1 MKLPDSKRDRMIF
14 FALIGVVALVVIYG
28 AIQWGL
34 IPLLDSK
41 RALETRLVEREDKL
55 KKARREL
62 DYAPGIQKDYDDVTA
77 QIEKIKNENVFRP
90 ILGSYLV
97 GVSEQIESAA
107 RATGIRIEETREI
120 GIVDFPVKAKAASLK
135 AFKLFAVQVSAY
147 GSYQSIT
154 RFLMQMEERNPFFAI
169 TDMTLSGQPDGPEEQ
184 RLNVRMEWPI
194 ENVVNAK
201 GDGK

>member
-1 MKLPDSKRDRMIF
+1 MKLPDAKKDRMVF
-14 FALIGVVALVVIYG
+14 FALIGVVVIVVIFV

-34 IPLLDSK
+34 IPVLDSK
-41 RALETRLVEREDKL
+41 RALETSISERQDKL
-55 KKARREL
+55 NKAKREL

-77 QIEKIKNENVFRP
+77 QIEKIKKENVFRP

-107 RATGIRIEETREI
+107 RATGVKIEATREI
-120 GIVDFPVKAKAASLK
+120 GVVDIPFKPKDSSLK

-147 GSYQSIT
+147 GSFQSIT
-154 RFLMQMEERNPFFAI
+154 RFILQMEERNPFFGI
-169 TDMTLSGQPDGPEEQ
+169 TDMTISGQPDKPEEQ

-194 ENVVNAK
+194 ENVVSVK
-201 GDGK
+201 GGT

>member
-1 MKLPDSKRDRMIF
+1 MKFPDSKRDRIVIF
-14 FALIGVVALVVIYG
+14 SLAGMVAMGLLFV

-34 IPLLDSK
+34 FPLLDSK
-41 RALETRLVEREDKL
+41 RKMETKLIERQEKL
-55 KKARREL
+55 KTARREL
-62 DYAPGIQKDYDDVTA
+62 DYAPGFQAEFDDITA
-77 QIEKIKNENVFRP
+77 QIERIKRENVFRP

-107 RATGIRIEETREI
+107 RAMGVTIEETREI
-120 GIVDFPVKAKAASLK
+120 GVVDIPVKARNSSLK

-169 TDMTLSGQPDGPEEQ
+169 TDMAISGQSDPEEQ
-184 RLNVRMEWPI
+184 RLSVRMEWPI
-194 ENVVNAK
+194 ESVVATK
-201 GDGK
+201 GGRR

>member
-1 MKLPDSKRDRMIF
+1 MKLPDAKKDRMVF
-14 FALIGVVALVVIYG
+14 FALIGVVVIVVIFV

-34 IPLLDSK
+34 IPVLGSK
-41 RALETRLVEREDKL
+41 RALETSISERQDKL
-55 KKARREL
+55 NKAKREL

-77 QIEKIKNENVFRP
+77 QIEKIKKENVFRP

-107 RATGIRIEETREI
+107 RATGVKIEATREI
-120 GIVDFPVKAKAASLK
+120 GVVDIPFKPKDSSLK

-147 GSYQSIT
+147 GSFQSIT
-154 RFLMQMEERNPFFAI
+154 RFILQMEERNPFFDI
-169 TDMTLSGQPDGPEEQ
+169 TDMTISGQPDKPEEQ

-194 ENVVNAK
+194 ENVMSVK
-201 GDGK
+201 GGT